1 MSFSNTE
8 TAIVASHLV
17 SDTNLYHTVSIL
29 ITDLLSSNEVSDA
42 TILLSNNLRTII
54 HGELS
59 SIFTG
64 FNASSLIYRL
74 INYSFARIRFNEIA
88 DEFIADR
95 IAVG

>member
-8 TAIVASHLV
+8 TAIVASHIV
-17 SDTNLYHTVSIL
+17 SDTNLYHTVSVL

-54 HGELS
+54 QVELS

-64 FNASSLIYRL
+64 FSASSLIYRL

-88 DEFIADR
+88 DELIADR